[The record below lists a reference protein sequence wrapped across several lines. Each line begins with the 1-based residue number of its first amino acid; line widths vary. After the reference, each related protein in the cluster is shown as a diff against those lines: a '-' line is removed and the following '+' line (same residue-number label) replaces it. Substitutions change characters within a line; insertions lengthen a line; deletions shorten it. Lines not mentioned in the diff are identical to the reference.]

1 VRSIVHVS
9 TDSEFD
15 RTVACERARGLVL
28 SDLDTEIVL
37 YADIDAV
44 GMVVDDA
51 PEAERVRSLIDSG
64 VRVLASQECLELR
77 DVPLESVIDG
87 VELTGDSTTEL
98 ARLQMEGATYVKT

>member
-1 VRSIVHVS
+1 MRSIVHVS
-9 TDSEFD
+9 TDDDFD
-15 RTVACERARGLVL
+15 RTVACERTRGLAL
-28 SDLDTEIVL
+28 SDLETEIIL

-51 PEAERVRSLIDSG
+51 PGAERVRSLIDMG

-98 ARLQMEGATYVKT
+98 ARLLMEGATYVKT

>member
-1 VRSIVHVS
+1 MRSIVHVS

-44 GMVVDDA
+44 GMVVDVA
-51 PEAERVRSLIDSG
+51 PEVERVRSLIDSG

-77 DVPLESVIDG
+77 DIPPESVVDG